1 MLEHVWEGLNSE
13 TVQMAGAHGEGG
25 GVRKAFPEEARGSQ
39 DSVPS
44 LAFPEQSQGGNYEM
58 WGC

>member
-1 MLEHVWEGLNSE
+1 M
-13 TVQMAGAHGEGG
+13 
-25 GVRKAFPEEARGSQ
+25 RKAFPEEARGSR

-58 WGC
+58 WGVSDGINGILA